1 MVREIPD
8 LKAIINKFKM
18 QNSGVQVRKGANF
31 RVEAVPDKQQIS
43 RLFVEQN
50 EAQLENERL

>member
-1 MVREIPD
+1 MAKEPKTVLPD

-31 RVEAVPDKQQIS
+31 RV
-43 RLFVEQN
+43 QN
-50 EAQLENERL
+50 EN